1 MVFKP
6 ILDQNPSF
14 EFTINLTGDEMLKE
28 AKLAL
33 EDGTILKGEGFGFE
47 TIKTGEV
54 VFATGMTGYVE
65 SLTDP
70 SYKGQI
76 LMSTY
81 PLQGNYGISR
91 DWFQSDGIKAEG
103 FVVREQNS
111 HPSHRLS
118 EENLAE
124 FLEEYKIPGISGI
137 DTRYLTLKIRRHGT
151 MKGAI
156 STEEIGDYE
165 LLKLANEQ
173 ENIEDQD
180 LVDKVSVKTPQIFG
194 ENYKHRAVILD
205 CGIKQNSINA
215 LLKRKIGV
223 IVLPYKTNHKE
234 ILDYDPEAMLVSS
247 GPGDPTRVTE
257 AANTVK
263 NLSEKLPI
271 FGICLGQQIISLA
284 FGAKIYKMKF
294 GHRGINQ
301 PVKDLKTGKVSITS
315 QNHGFT
321 IDADSCKDLP
331 IKITQININDG
342 TAEGLEHEELQI
354 SSVQYHPEAGPG
366 PHDSDHYFDNFLKI
380 MKEY

>member
-1 MVFKP
+1 
-6 ILDQNPSF
+6 
-14 EFTINLTGDEMLKE
+14 MLKE

-91 DWFQSDGIKAEG
+91 EWFQSDGIKAEG
-103 FVVREQNS
+103 FIVREQNT
-111 HPSHRLS
+111 HPSHRLTT
-118 EENLAE
+118 ENLSE
-124 FLEEYKIPGISGI
+124 FLEGYGIPGISGI
-137 DTRYLTLKIRRHGT
+137 DTRFLTLKIRRHGA

-156 STEEIGDYE
+156 STEEIEDNE
-165 LLKLANEQ
+165 LLELATKQ
-173 ENIEDQD
+173 PNIEDID
-180 LVDKVSVKTPQIFG
+180 LVDEVSVKKPQIFG
-194 ENYKHRAVILD
+194 EEYKNRAVILD

-223 IVLPYKTNHKE
+223 VVLPYKTDFKD
-234 ILDYDPEAMLVSS
+234 ILDYDPGAMLVSS
-247 GPGDPTRVTE
+247 GPGDPTRVLE
-257 AANTVK
+257 AADTVRK
-263 NLSEKLPI
+263 LSEKLPI

-321 IDADSCKDLP
+321 IDPASCEDLP
-331 IKITQININDG
+331 INITQINLNDG
-342 TAEGLEHEELQI
+342 TPEGLEHEELPI

-366 PHDSDHYFDNFLKI
+366 PHDSDHYFDNFLKT
-380 MKEY
+380 MQDY

>member
-1 MVFKP
+1 
-6 ILDQNPSF
+6 
-14 EFTINLTGDEMLKE
+14 MLKE

-91 DWFQSDGIKAEG
+91 EWFQSDGIKAEG
-103 FVVREQNS
+103 FIVREQNT
-111 HPSHRLS
+111 HPSHRLTT
-118 EENLAE
+118 ENLSE
-124 FLEEYKIPGISGI
+124 FLEEYRIPGISGI
-137 DTRYLTLKIRRHGT
+137 DTRFLTLKIRRHGA

-156 STEEIGDYE
+156 STEEIEDAE
-165 LLKLANEQ
+165 LLKLATEQ
-173 ENIEDQD
+173 PNIEDID
-180 LVDKVSVKTPQIFG
+180 LVDEVSVKKPQIFG
-194 ENYKHRAVILD
+194 EDYKHRAVILD
-205 CGIKQNSINA
+205 CGIKQNSIKA
-215 LLKRKIGV
+215 LLKREIGV
-223 IVLPYKTNHKE
+223 VVLPYKTDYKD
-234 ILDYDPEAMLVSS
+234 ILDYDPGAMLVSS
-247 GPGDPTRVTE
+247 GPGDPTRVLE
-257 AANTVK
+257 AADTVRK
-263 NLSEKLPI
+263 LSEKLPI

-321 IDADSCKDLP
+321 IDPASCEDLP
-331 IKITQININDG
+331 INITQINLNDR
-342 TAEGLEHEELQI
+342 TPEGLEHEELPI

-366 PHDSDHYFDNFLKI
+366 PHDSDHYFDNFLTT
-380 MKEY
+380 MKNY

>member
-1 MVFKP
+1 
-6 ILDQNPSF
+6 
-14 EFTINLTGDEMLKE
+14 MLKE

-81 PLQGNYGISR
+81 PLQGNYGISK

-103 FVVREQNS
+103 FIVREQNS

-118 EENLAE
+118 KENLPD
-124 FLEEYKIPGISGI
+124 FLEENGIPGISGI
-137 DTRYLTLKIRRHGT
+137 DTRFLTLKIRRHGA

-156 STEEIGDYE
+156 STEDIEDEE
-165 LLKLANEQ
+165 LLKLTIEQ
-173 ENIEDQD
+173 KNIEDMD
-180 LVDKVSVKTPQIFG
+180 LVNQVSTTKPQILG
-194 ENYKHRAVILD
+194 EDYKHRAVILD

-215 LLKRKIGV
+215 LLKREIGV
-223 IVLPYKTNHKE
+223 VILPYKTGYKE
-234 ILDYDPEAMLVSS
+234 ILDYDPEAILVSS
-247 GPGDPTRVTE
+247 GPGNPTRVIE

-284 FGAKIYKMKF
+284 FGAKINKMKF

-321 IDADSCKDLP
+321 IDSDSCKDLP
-331 IKITQININDG
+331 IKVTQINLNDG
-342 TAEGLEHEELQI
+342 TPEGVEHEELPI

-366 PHDSDHYFDNFLKI
+366 PHDSDYYFDNFLKI
-380 MKEY
+380 MKNY

>member
-1 MVFKP
+1 M
-6 ILDQNPSF
+6 Q
-14 EFTINLTGDEMLKE
+14 KE

-33 EDGTILKGEGFGFE
+33 EDGTILKGEGFGHS

-81 PLQGNYGISR
+81 PLQGNYGISE

-103 FVVREQNS
+103 YIVREENP
-111 HPSHRLS
+111 HPSHSLS
-118 EENLAE
+118 EKNLSN
-124 FLEEYKIPGISGI
+124 FLEEYQIPGISGI
-137 DTRYLTLKIRRHGT
+137 DTRSLTLKIRKYGT
-151 MKGAI
+151 MKGALATSKI
-156 STEEIGDYE
+156 EDEE
-165 LLKLANEQ
+165 LLALAKNQPGIEQ
-173 ENIEDQD
+173 ID
-180 LVDKVSVKTPQIFG
+180 LVNEVSVTEPQILG
-194 ENYKHRAVILD
+194 EEYKDRAVILD
-205 CGIKQNSINA
+205 CGIKNNSIKA

-223 IVLPYKTNHKE
+223 VLMPYQTSAQE
-234 ILDYDPEAMLVSS
+234 ILDFEPGALLVSS
-247 GPGDPTRVTE
+247 GPGDPTRVKDAIE
-257 AANTVK
+257 TVR
-263 NLSEKLPI
+263 NLSERLPI

-321 IDADSCKDLP
+321 IDAESCRDLP
-331 IKITQININDG
+331 IEVTQINLNDG
-342 TAEGLEHEELQI
+342 SVEGIKHQELPI

-366 PHDSDHYFDNFLKI
+366 PHDSDYYFDNFVDNLK
-380 MKEY
+380 KY

>member
-301 PVKDLKTGKVSITS
+301 PVKDLNTGKVSITS